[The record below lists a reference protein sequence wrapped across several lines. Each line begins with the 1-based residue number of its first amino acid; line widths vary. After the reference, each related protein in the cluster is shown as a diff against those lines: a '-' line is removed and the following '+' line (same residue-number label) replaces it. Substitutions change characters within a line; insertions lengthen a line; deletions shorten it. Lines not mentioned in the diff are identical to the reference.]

1 MTAQDWAGLILSILS
16 ILAFVVG
23 GIKWMVKNYFKE
35 MLLELKPNGGSSIK
49 DAVVRLEINQNE
61 DRELRKLMDKKLDN
75 MYNVLLDHIQKT
87 NK

>member
-16 ILAFVVG
+16 ILAFIVG

>member
-1 MTAQDWAGLILSILS
+1 
-16 ILAFVVG
+16 
-23 GIKWMVKNYFKE
+23 

-49 DAVVRLEINQNE
+49 DAVVRLEINQSE

>member
-16 ILAFVVG
+16 ILAFIVG

-35 MLLELKPNGGSSIK
+35 MLLELKPNGGTSMK

>member
-16 ILAFVVG
+16 ILAFIVG
-23 GIKWMVKNYFKE
+23 GIKWMEKNYFKE
-35 MLLELKPNGGSSIK
+35 MLLELKPNGGTSMK
-49 DAVVRLEINQNE
+49 DAVVRLEINQTE

>member
-49 DAVVRLEINQNE
+49 DSVLRLEINQSE

>member
-16 ILAFVVG
+16 ILAFIVG
-23 GIKWMVKNYFKE
+23 GIKWMIKNYFKE
-35 MLLELKPNGGSSIK
+35 MLLELKPNGGSSRK
-49 DAVVRLEINQNE
+49 DAVVRLEINQSE